1 MALTHLSFTDRVKLL
16 WRGLFVQV
24 FWNYQTMQG
33 AGFLF
38 ALLPF
43 LHRMEPDAS
52 KRRRLV
58 SLSAGFMN
66 THPSLAPLAMGA
78 MLRRMAGDEGVE
90 EESWRAWRES
100 LCGPLGT
107 LGDALIWSG
116 LKPLVFI
123 LGVTG
128 VLLVDTPLH
137 AFWVPLLLL
146 ILYNGPLLGFR
157 FWEVHAGWQRGS
169 DVLGAL
175 GTPFFARSNAWISR
189 IGAGLFGLLLVV
201 AFAKTSLFAPLAMV
215 QFGVGFALLWI
226 SAYASWPPISP
237 LIVAV
242 GFVPV
247 SAWIVQLISTMS
259 R

>member
-16 WRGLFVQV
+16 WRGLFVQI
-24 FWNYQTMQG
+24 FWNYRTMQG

-43 LHRMEPDAS
+43 LHRMESDPS
-52 KRRRLV
+52 KRKRLV
-58 SLSAGFMN
+58 SLSTGFMN

-78 MLRRMAGDEGVE
+78 MLRRMADDKSVE
-90 EESWRAWRES
+90 EGNWRAWRES

-123 LGVTG
+123 LGVIG
-128 VLLVDTPLH
+128 VLLIDTPQNAVWL
-137 AFWVPLLLL
+137 PLLVL
-146 ILYNGPLLGFR
+146 ILYNAPLLGFR
-157 FWEVHAGWQRGS
+157 FWEVHAGWQRGTE
-169 DVLGAL
+169 VLGAL
-175 GTPFFARSNAWISR
+175 DTPFFARSNAWIHR
-189 IGAGLFGLLLVV
+189 VGAALFGVLLVV

-237 LIVAV
+237 LIIAV

-247 SAWIVQLISTMS
+247 SAWIVQLVTSVS

>member
-1 MALTHLSFTDRVKLL
+1 MALTHLSFGDRVKLL

-24 FWNYQTMQG
+24 FWNYRTMQG
-33 AGFLF
+33 EGFLF

-43 LHRMEPDAS
+43 LHRMESDPS
-52 KRRRLV
+52 KRKRLV

-78 MLRRMAGDEGVE
+78 MLRRMADDKGIE

-107 LGDALIWSG
+107 LGDTLIWSG
-116 LKPLVFI
+116 LKPLVLI
-123 LGVTG
+123 LGVIG
-128 VLLVDTPLH
+128 VLLVEAPQQTL
-137 AFWVPLLLL
+137 WLPLLVL
-146 ILYNGPLLGFR
+146 ILYNGPLLGLR

-169 DVLGAL
+169 EVLRAVDA
-175 GTPFFARSNAWISR
+175 PFFARSNVWINR
-189 IGAGLFGLLLVV
+189 VGAALFGLLLVV
-201 AFAKTSLFAPLAMV
+201 GFAKASLFAPLAMV

-242 GFVPV
+242 GFVPI
-247 SAWIVQLISTMS
+247 SAWVVQLIPAVS

>member
-1 MALTHLSFTDRVKLL
+1 MALTHLSFGDRVKLL

-24 FWNYQTMQG
+24 FWNYRTMQG
-33 AGFLF
+33 EGFLF

-43 LHRMEPDAS
+43 LHRMESDPS
-52 KRRRLV
+52 KRKRLV

-78 MLRRMAGDEGVE
+78 MLRRMADDKGIE

-107 LGDALIWSG
+107 LGDTLIWSG

-123 LGVTG
+123 LGVIG
-128 VLLVDTPLH
+128 VLLVNLPQNAL
-137 AFWVPLLLL
+137 WLPLLVL
-146 ILYNGPLLGFR
+146 ILYNGPLLGLR

-169 DVLGAL
+169 EVLRAVDA
-175 GTPFFARSNAWISR
+175 PFFARSNVWINR
-189 IGAGLFGLLLVV
+189 VGAALFGLLLVV
-201 AFAKTSLFAPLAMV
+201 GFAKASLFAPLAMV

-242 GFVPV
+242 GFVPI
-247 SAWIVQLISTMS
+247 SAWVVQLIPAVS